1 MKKITNMTA
10 LNHSAQVDSCLTIIS
25 IELPKN
31 LRMISAVS
39 CIILSIFT
47 ILSNTVLIY
56 TLYKTGQLKTIS
68 NKLILVMSIS
78 DLGLGVL
85 SLPAMMIAFALKDMS
100 RNCAFEQF
108 TAYFVQLFP
117 YFSFF
122 IMSCIA
128 IDRYF
133 QVTKM
138 NRYSLYMNSQRM
150 KALVLVSFVLA
161 NAIALTSLLFTSF
174 GQWIIVI
181 IVVSSIMIC
190 TIIVYIS
197 LQQALSNHVQS
208 IHLSTTKTSE
218 HDNGSKQSS
227 KTYTFPCSKDKD
239 IVITQKIPNRL
250 STQISEQSRKRKQSS
265 TVNHSS
271 SYSKEITIVEPH
283 KSRLTKSTTQV
294 SDQNRKRKQSFMTN
308 AAFHL
313 RETAIIGPQKLPNKS
328 TTRTSERNREIKHST
343 AANPAASSRKTAITV
358 PHKGQQ
364 NQLSATRTI
373 RILIIFMFFTYAPFL
388 IASTCWTY
396 YKVFKSVDPGLI
408 INMFYSLTS
417 FISALNASGN
427 ACIII
432 YGNKRSRTFLL
443 SIIRQYEISKSLWAY
458 S

>member
-1 MKKITNMTA
+1 
-10 LNHSAQVDSCLTIIS
+10 
-25 IELPKN
+25 
-31 LRMISAVS
+31 
-39 CIILSIFT
+39 
-47 ILSNTVLIY
+47 
-56 TLYKTGQLKTIS
+56 
-68 NKLILVMSIS
+68 
-78 DLGLGVL
+78 
-85 SLPAMMIAFALKDMS
+85 
-100 RNCAFEQF
+100 
-108 TAYFVQLFP
+108 
-117 YFSFF
+117 
-122 IMSCIA
+122 
-128 IDRYF
+128 
-133 QVTKM
+133 M

-174 GQWIIVI
+174 EQWIIVI

-227 KTYTFPCSKDKD
+227 KTYTFPCSKYKD

-271 SYSKEITIVEPH
+271 SYSKEITIVEPRI
-283 KSRLTKSTTQV
+283 SLTKSTTQV
-294 SDQNRKRKQSFMTN
+294 SDQNRERKQSSTVITSSYSKEITIVEPQKRSTKSTTMVSEQHRERKPSFMTN
-308 AAFHL
+308 VAFHL
-313 RETAIIGPQKLPNKS
+313 RETAIIGPQKVPNKS
-328 TTRTSERNREIKHST
+328 TTRISERNREIKHTT

-358 PHKGQQ
+358 PHKSQQ

-388 IASTCWTY
+388 VASTCWTY

-408 INMFYSLTS
+408 INMFYGLTS
-417 FISALNASGN
+417 FISAFNASGN
-427 ACIII
+427 AWIII